1 LTDRPG
7 SRTESAPRSTVRF
20 SIIVPT
26 YERPAHIAACVAAL
40 RRLERPGG
48 RLEIVIVNDGG
59 APLSASLAS
68 GALEDGCDV
77 RVIDQENAGPG
88 PARNAGAAVARGELL
103 AFTDDDCRPDAGW
116 LVAFDAALRAEPK
129 ALAGGRTVNALT
141 SNPYAEASQRL
152 VDFVEAYFQGGVRG
166 RFFTSNNLAVSREEF
181 LAIGGFATRFTRFT
195 AEDREFC
202 DRWSAEGRPSVS
214 VPNAIVQHYHDLSA
228 VGFLRQHFGYGRGAA
243 GFRRVRAEAGR
254 PGRVDPAFYA
264 ESLRYAA
271 HGRGLHGVVDGA
283 LVALAHA
290 AQAAGLLYESSRRGG
305 D

>member
-1 LTDRPG
+1 M
-7 SRTESAPRSTVRF
+7 
-20 SIIVPT
+20 
-26 YERPAHIAACVAAL
+26 ERPDGE
-40 RRLERPGG
+40 LEV
-48 RLEIVIVNDGG
+48 IVVNDGG
-59 APLSASLAS
+59 VAPPASLVS
-68 GALEDGCDV
+68 GAPDDSFSL
-77 RVIDQENAGPG
+77 RVINQDNAGPG

-141 SNPYAEASQRL
+141 ANPYAEASQRL
-152 VDFVEAYFQGGVRG
+152 VDFVAAYFHGGVGG
-166 RFFTSNNLAVSREEF
+166 RFFTSNNLAVSREAY
-181 LAIGGFATRFTRFT
+181 LAFGGFATRFTRFT

-214 VPNAIVQHYHDLSA
+214 VPDAVVQHYHDLSA
-228 VGFLRQHFGYGRGAA
+228 TRFVRQHFGYGRGAA
-243 GFRRVRAEAGR
+243 GFRRVRAAAGR
-254 PGRVDPAFYA
+254 PSRVDPSFYVQ
-264 ESLRYAA
+264 SLRYAA